1 VKERYYSYAVLAL
14 VLVLGYLSYLILR
27 PFLIPIG
34 WAIVFA
40 IVFFPVHKFLLRFLK
55 WRTLAAGITAALVCV
70 LILGPFSYFA
80 YLLTSE
86 ISSASIQPVNIK
98 GMAKLLSH
106 PSIAPAM
113 KKVLSVFDLTQAQLQ
128 ASVVKAVSEV
138 GKKLLENLPGRIG
151 DMAGAAAHFAL
162 MAFALFFF
170 LRDGS
175 QFLTKVG
182 ELIPFSLRHR
192 ERLMNQVKDT
202 VVSTIYGGIVV
213 SLAQGLI
220 GGAVFAI
227 LSIHSPVLWGLAI
240 SISSFIPVVGATVIW
255 IPAVFILLFKGFVG
269 QAIVLAIAGIIGIS
283 GVDNVLRPIIMRGR
297 LKMPL
302 LVIFFSVLGGIEV
315 FGLIGLVMGPLVL
328 AVFISV
334 IDILRDVEE
343 GTDT

>member
-1 VKERYYSYAVLAL
+1 MVRERYYSYVILTL

-40 IVFFPVHKFLLRFLK
+40 IVFFPLHRYLIRLFRWQALS
-55 WRTLAAGITAALVCV
+55 AAVTSALVCL

-80 YLLTSE
+80 YMLSSE
-86 ISSASIQPVNIK
+86 IGSISIQPINIK
-98 GMAKLLSH
+98 GMARLLNH
-106 PSIAPAM
+106 PSIAPLM
-113 KKVLSVFDLTQAQLQ
+113 KKILPVLDLTQAQLQ
-128 ASVVKAVSEV
+128 ATVVTGLSEAA
-138 GKKLLENLPGRIG
+138 KKLMENVPGRIG
-151 DMAGAAAHFAL
+151 DVVSAAVHFAL

-170 LRDGS
+170 LRDGP
-175 QFLTKVG
+175 QFLVRIG
-182 ELIPFSLRHR
+182 ELIPFSARHR

-213 SLAQGLI
+213 AVTQGLI
-220 GGAVFAI
+220 GGVSFAL

-240 SISSFIPVVGATVIW
+240 SISSFVPVVGATVVW
-255 IPAVFILLFKGFVG
+255 VPAVLILLFKGYIG
-269 QAIVLAIAGIIGIS
+269 QAITLTLVGVFGIS
-283 GVDNVLRPIIMRGR
+283 MVDNVLRPLIMRGR
-297 LKMPL
+297 LRMPL

-334 IDILRDVEE
+334 IDIWRDVEE
-343 GTDT
+343 EH